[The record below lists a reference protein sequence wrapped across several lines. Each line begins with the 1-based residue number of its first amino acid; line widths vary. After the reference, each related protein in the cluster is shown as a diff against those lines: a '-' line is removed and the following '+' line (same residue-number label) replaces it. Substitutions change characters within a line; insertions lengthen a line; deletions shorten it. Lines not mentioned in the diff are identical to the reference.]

1 MAKRSRVIHRA
12 DVGRRR
18 AGAPVVWAVGPWDLG
33 EFAVVRGEIEGSQQ
47 WRVLPRLS
55 DAVEEIRATSV
66 PPELVLLAQAR
77 PGVDEQVLVDRLLAA
92 APLVRVIVV
101 AGSWCEGE
109 LRTGKPLVG
118 VQRIYWHEL
127 PGWWRRGLVAW
138 SAGLAPHWA
147 GPIEPAAPSPST
159 VGQVGGILVAID
171 AIDFATF
178 EALEAAL
185 RPQGWACVWTPRG
198 ARRLRTPR
206 QACGTAG
213 SLNPASPKRS
223 PRFVGSSSGSRR
235 PWWRWWISPARSTG
249 RRCERVVRRRC
260 WGSRTH

>member
-1 MAKRSRVIHRA
+1 MSA
-12 DVGRRR
+12 
-18 AGAPVVWAVGPWDLG
+18 AGERERQSCGPS
-33 EFAVVRGEIEGSQQ
+33 VRGTWASLRSCTARLRAVSSGA
-47 WRVLPRLS
+47 VLPRLS

-178 EALEAAL
+178 EALEAARAASGL
-185 RPQGWACVWTPRG
+185 GVRLDA
-198 ARRLRTPR
+198 ARRTPIEN
-206 QACGTAG
+206 ATAG
-213 SLNPASPKRS
+213 VWDGGQLEPGESQAS

-235 PWWRWWISPARSTG
+235 PWWRWWISPARAPEAL
-249 RRCERVVRRRC
+249 ERVVRRRC